1 MASTLIVSDLHLSP
15 TRPRAAAAFHAF
27 ARGPARRAEAVYI
40 LGDLFDWWIGDDQLR
55 GGFARGVAG
64 SLRALVAAGV
74 PVYVARGNRDFLLGD
89 AFAAATGVRYLD
101 ERTVPTLA
109 GVPTLLT
116 HGDELCTDDV
126 AYQRFRARARSAQWQ
141 ARILSKP
148 YWVRRLLALYMRL
161 RSRTATAQKPDAIMD
176 VNATAVAEA
185 FREHGVTRLVHGHT
199 HRPARHDLTVD
210 GIPRERH
217 VLAAWHDDGE
227 YLEIDPAG
235 VRVRAVTGA
244 TA

>member
-1 MASTLIVSDLHLSP
+1 VRAIYRGR
-15 TRPRAAAAFHAF
+15 RP
-27 ARGPARRAEAVYI
+27 P
-40 LGDLFDWWIGDDQLR
+40 
-55 GGFARGVAG
+55 
-64 SLRALVAAGV
+64 
-74 PVYVARGNRDFLLGD
+74 
-89 AFAAATGVRYLD
+89 
-101 ERTVPTLA
+101 
-109 GVPTLLT
+109 
-116 HGDELCTDDV
+116 
-126 AYQRFRARARSAQWQ
+126 
-141 ARILSKP
+141 
-148 YWVRRLLALYMRL
+148 
-161 RSRTATAQKPDAIMD
+161 TATAQKPDAIMD